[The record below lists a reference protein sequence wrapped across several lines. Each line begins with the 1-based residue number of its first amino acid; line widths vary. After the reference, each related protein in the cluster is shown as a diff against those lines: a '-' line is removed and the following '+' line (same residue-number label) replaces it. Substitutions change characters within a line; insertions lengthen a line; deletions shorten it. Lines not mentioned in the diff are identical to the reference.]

1 MNMILTYLHDNW
13 ERLQL
18 ERYSP
23 TRQLSTV
30 LITPRFRASSHVVC
44 LLLPQ
49 GQAEPV
55 MVAKV
60 PRLAGPSAS
69 IRREVAN
76 LRAVQ
81 ASRPA
86 GFSSIPQVIAFEEHA
101 SRQFLLETALTGKPM
116 DPPAVRSDA
125 DRCCQAVLDW
135 LGDLQEATKQTAQG
149 DKVLLQDDDWY
160 ENLVAGPLR
169 RFRDL
174 LPLSGKVADTTEERQ
189 WLAKT
194 EELVAPLEAADL
206 PLVFEHGD
214 LSHPNVMWLHDGQP
228 GVVDWELAA
237 PRGLPGFD
245 LFFFLSYVAFARHK
259 ARSSGEYLPAFRDAF
274 FGEAAWTIPY
284 IKRYSERLQLPE
296 GTPVALFVLTWLRY
310 AASLLDRL
318 DEAPQGSGA
327 LSAETAVWLRE
338 NRYYQMWRYAVTHVD
353 ELRW

>member
-1 MNMILTYLHDNW
+1 MNMILTYLRDNW

-18 ERYSP
+18 EQYSP
-23 TRQLSTV
+23 TRQLNTV

-69 IRREVAN
+69 VKREATN

-81 ASRPA
+81 ASRRE
-86 GFSSIPQVIAFEEHA
+86 GFSTIPRVIAFEEHA
-101 SRQFLLETALTGKPM
+101 SRPFLLETALAGKPM
-116 DPPAVRSDA
+116 DPPAVRSDT

-135 LGDLQEATKQTAQG
+135 LGDLQVATKQP
-149 DKVLLQDDDWY
+149 VLSAAEATTQEDGDWY
-160 ENLVAGPLR
+160 ENLVTGPLR
-169 RFRDL
+169 RFRNL
-174 LPLSGKVADTTEERQ
+174 LPLSNEEWQ
-189 WLAKT
+189 WLVKT
-194 EELVAPLEAADL
+194 EELVAPLQEADL

-214 LSHPNVMWLHDGQP
+214 LSHPNVMWMHDGQP

-259 ARSSGEYLPAFRDAF
+259 ARSSRAYLPAFRAAF
-274 FGEAAWTIPY
+274 FGDAAWTIPY
-284 IKRYSERLQLPE
+284 IRSYGERLQLPE

-310 AASLLDRL
+310 AASLLGRL
-318 DEAPQGSGA
+318 DEAPQSSGA
-327 LSAETAVWLRE
+327 IKCGNGRLAKGESLLPDVALCGDAC
-338 NRYYQMWRYAVTHVD
+338 
-353 ELRW
+353 

>member
-1 MNMILTYLHDNW
+1 MNMILTYLQDNW

-30 LITPRFRASSHVVC
+30 MITPRFRASSHVVY

-69 IRREVAN
+69 VKREVAN

-81 ASRPA
+81 DSYPE
-86 GFSSIPQVIAFEEHA
+86 GFSTIPRVIAFEEHA

-125 DRCCQAVLDW
+125 DRCCRAVLDW
-135 LGDLQEATKQTAQG
+135 LGELQVATKQTVQG
-149 DKVLLQDDDWY
+149 DGDWY
-160 ENLVAGPLR
+160 ENLVVEPLR
-169 RFRDL
+169 RFRNL
-174 LPLSGKVADTTEERQ
+174 LPLSNEEWQ
-189 WLAKT
+189 WLIKT
-194 EELVAPLEAADL
+194 EELVAPLQEADL

-245 LFFFLSYVAFARHK
+245 LFFFLSYVAFAKHR
-259 ARSSGEYLPAFRDAF
+259 ARSSGAYLPAFRAAF
-274 FGEAAWTIPY
+274 FGEAAWAIPY
-284 IKRYSERLQLPE
+284 IRAYGERLQLPE
-296 GTPVALFVLTWLRY
+296 GTPVALFMLTWLRY
-310 AASLLDRL
+310 AASLLGRL
-318 DEAPQGSGA
+318 DEAPQTSGA

-338 NRYYQMWRYAVTHVD
+338 NRYYEMWRYAVTHVD

>member
-18 ERYSP
+18 QKYSP

-30 LITPRFRASSHVVC
+30 MITPRFRASSHVVC

-49 GQAEPV
+49 GQAKPV

-69 IRREVAN
+69 VRREVAN

-81 ASRPA
+81 ASRPE
-86 GFSSIPQVIAFEEHA
+86 GFSSIPHVIAFEEHA
-101 SRQFLLETALTGKPM
+101 SRQFLLETALSGKPM

-125 DRCCQAVLDW
+125 HHCSQAMLDW
-135 LGDLQEATKQTAQG
+135 LGDLQVATKQTAQE
-149 DKVLLQDDDWY
+149 DDDWY
-160 ENLVAGPLR
+160 EKLVAGPLR
-169 RFRDL
+169 RFRNL
-174 LPLSGKVADTTEERQ
+174 LPLADEERQ

-194 EELVAPLEAADL
+194 EELVAPLQEADL

-228 GVVDWELAA
+228 GVVDWELAT

-259 ARSSGEYLPAFRDAF
+259 ARSSRAHLAAFRAAF
-274 FGEAAWTIPY
+274 FGEAAWAIPY
-284 IKRYSERLQLPE
+284 IRSYGERLQLPE
-296 GTPVALFVLTWLRY
+296 GALVALFVLTWLRY
-310 AASLLDRL
+310 AASLLGRL
-318 DEAPQGSGA
+318 DEAGQSSGV

-338 NRYYQMWRYAVTHVD
+338 NRYYEMWRYAVTHVD

>member
-1 MNMILTYLHDNW
+1 MNMIMTYLHDNW
-13 ERLQL
+13 ERLHL
-18 ERYSP
+18 EQYSP
-23 TRQLSTV
+23 TRRMSTV
-30 LITPRFRASSHVVC
+30 MITPRFRASSHVVC

-69 IRREVAN
+69 VKREVAN

-81 ASRPA
+81 ASRPT

-116 DPPAVRSDA
+116 DPPAVRSDV
-125 DRCCQAVLDW
+125 DGCCQAVLDW
-135 LGDLQEATKQTAQG
+135 LGDLQEATRQTVQG
-149 DKVLLQDDDWY
+149 DNNWY
-160 ENLVAGPLR
+160 ENLVAGSLR
-169 RFRDL
+169 RFRNL
-174 LPLSGKVADTTEERQ
+174 LPLSDEERQ

-194 EELVAPLEAADL
+194 EELVAPLEEADL

-214 LSHPNVMWLHDGQP
+214 LSHPNVMWMHDGQL

-245 LFFFLSYVAFARHK
+245 LFFFLSYVAFAKHN
-259 ARSSGEYLPAFRDAF
+259 ARSNGAYLAAFRAAF

-284 IKRYSERLQLPE
+284 IRSYGERLHLPE
-296 GTPVALFVLTWLRY
+296 GTPAALFVLTWLRY
-310 AASLLDRL
+310 TASLLGRL
-318 DEAPQGSGA
+318 DEAPQSSGA
-327 LSAETAVWLRE
+327 LSAETAVWIRE